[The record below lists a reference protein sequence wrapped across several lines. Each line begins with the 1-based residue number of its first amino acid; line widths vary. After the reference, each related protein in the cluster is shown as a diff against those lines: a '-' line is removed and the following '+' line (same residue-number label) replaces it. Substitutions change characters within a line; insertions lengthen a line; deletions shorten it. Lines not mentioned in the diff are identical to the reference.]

1 MKKKVIGIAVILVFG
16 GGLFLFYLL
25 GGFNSILIQ
34 TEDLGPL
41 ELSGVQFRGRP
52 QDEALRAAFQRIEE
66 LQKLNPEAKIH
77 TIYFDEPAGKMDT
90 MEVFVGLETKWIREA
105 VGLVKIS
112 FDADNAIV
120 ATLKAHRF
128 VMPGPLKVKTRMEEF
143 AKDQGLKQPD
153 IFVDRIIGPNEVKV
167 IGLAD

>member
-1 MKKKVIGIAVILVFG
+1 MKKKIISGVVFLIFG
-16 GGLFLFYLL
+16 GAVFLFYLL

-34 TEDLGPL
+34 SEDLGKL

-52 QDEALRAAFQRIEE
+52 QDEALREAFQKIEE

-90 MEVFVGLETKWIREA
+90 MEVFVGLETKWVRN
-105 VGLVKIS
+105 VDGLKKIS

-120 ATLKAHRF
+120 ATLTAHRF
-128 VMPGPLKVKTRMEEF
+128 VMPGPLKVKSRLESF
-143 AKDQGLKQPD
+143 AKDQGISKPK

-167 IGLAD
+167 IGLVK